1 MKMREVRKA
10 KQYTQTALA
19 SLVGVSQQQIAKY
32 EAGLSIPPK
41 KVISK
46 IARALDLTSY
56 ETWEMFYGDQPS
68 ITTEE

>member
-10 KQYTQTALA
+10 KRYTQSELA

-41 KVISK
+41 KVIAK
-46 IARALDLTSY
+46 IAQALDLTPY
-56 ETWEMFYGDQPS
+56 ETWEMFYGDQP
-68 ITTEE
+68 TAKE

>member
-1 MKMREVRKA
+1 MNMREVRKE
-10 KQYTQTALA
+10 KQYTQSALA

-46 IARALDLTSY
+46 IAQALGLTPY
-56 ETWEMFYGDQPS
+56 ETWEMFYDD
-68 ITTEE
+68 EEG